1 VGPVTSLTDID
12 GALYTALAVTQHA
25 GTATDAAPF
34 AVVARYAGE
43 LSEDGIREVVAQYPA
58 AVLRW
63 DTGVGARSVDAVE
76 GVEDVATEAW
86 TVFVALEESRE
97 MDSALSATNTGAPG
111 AYTLI
116 ERVLSACNG
125 LVTDGLWRDR
135 RVRAV
140 AWGPAL
146 IKRGAVYVYSVRFEA
161 RRVLPQLALTVAQ
174 AGTEHD
180 LAEARADINLTCTVD
195 AAPNPL
201 NSLIVTY

>member
-1 VGPVTSLTDID
+1 VTALVDID

-34 AVVARYAGE
+34 AIVTRYAGE
-43 LSEDGIREVVAQYPA
+43 LSEEGIREVVAQYPA

-63 DTGVGARSVDAVE
+63 DAGVGARSIDAVE

-146 IKRGAVYVYSVRFEA
+146 IKRGVVYVYSVRFEA

-174 AGTEHD
+174 AGTAQTLTQIAGDVD
-180 LAEARADINLTCTVD
+180 LEGTAD
-195 AAPNPL
+195 AAPNP
-201 NSLIVTY
+201 IVQFQTF

>member
-1 VGPVTSLTDID
+1 MTALVDID
-12 GALYTALAVTQHA
+12 GALYAALAVTQHD

-34 AVVARYAGE
+34 ALVARYAGE
-43 LSEDGIREVVAQYPA
+43 LSEEGIREAIAQYPA

-63 DTGVGARSVDAVE
+63 DTGTGVRAVDAVE

-86 TVFVALEESRE
+86 TVFVALEEPRDI
-97 MDSALSATNTGAPG
+97 DSALSATVTSAPG

-146 IKRGAVYVYSVRFEA
+146 IKRGVVYVYSVRFEA
-161 RRVLPQLALTVAQ
+161 RRALPQLALTVAQ

-180 LAEARADINLTCTVD
+180 LAEARADLNLEGTDDT
-195 AAPNPL
+195 APNPL